1 MTDAPRTTRST
12 AARSRTSPRT
22 ISSRSPAP
30 AANGRLAI
38 EPEEKSSKMRTR
50 APRWSASR
58 RSTTWLPMN
67 PAPPV
72 TTKMS
77 VTRGIVSACICRR
90 GAFAGLRRPTVGQQ
104 NALLQTS
111 ARERRGAEARARP
124 AVLLARRGE
133 DVEHDAAHAERTAAV
148 RHVRR
153 RLPGIARLH
162 VVLDTVLQTDPLTL
176 EAHAPLLVG
185 VGVHRRD
192 RAGLERDHRQHRVH
206 AGKHARTHAG
216 RELSLDATALQ
227 IVKAGHV
234 AHRSLLRSIVREISP
249 LASSVERLSSH
260 DHARRVRRTASA
272 RTTTVSRCL
281 ARGDPLHYA
290 PQSRRSSRAAWVRTR
305 AAMPSPA
312 FYATDF
318 KVFNETGFRTRM
330 AAIRARIRPKLEAV
344 GHSLAPAVSR
354 ATAGET
360 FAH

>member
-12 AARSRTSPRT
+12 AARSPTSPRT

-50 APRWSASR
+50 APRWSTSR

-77 VTRGIVSACICRR
+77 VTRRIVSACICR
-90 GAFAGLRRPTVGQQ
+90 GGGVAGRRRPTVGRQ

-153 RLPGIARLH
+153 RLPEIAGLH
-162 VVLDTVLQTDPLTL
+162 VVLDTVLQADPLTL

-216 RELSLDATALQ
+216 RELSFDATALQ

-249 LASSVERLSSH
+249 PPFRVASREATHYTMPLNRAAHHGPRGFGGEPPCRPRPSTPPTSRCST
-260 DHARRVRRTASA
+260 RQASA
-272 RTTTVSRCL
+272 RVCPPFARESVPRSR
-281 ARGDPLHYA
+281 
-290 PQSRRSSRAAWVRTR
+290 
-305 AAMPSPA
+305 PS
-312 FYATDF
+312 
-318 KVFNETGFRTRM
+318 
-330 AAIRARIRPKLEAV
+330 
-344 GHSLAPAVSR
+344 
-354 ATAGET
+354 ATAWRRR
-360 FAH
+360 